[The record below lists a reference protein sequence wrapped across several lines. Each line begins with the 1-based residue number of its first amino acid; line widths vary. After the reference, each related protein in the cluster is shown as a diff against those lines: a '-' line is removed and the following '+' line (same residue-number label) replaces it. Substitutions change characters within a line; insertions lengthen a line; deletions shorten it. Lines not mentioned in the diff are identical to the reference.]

1 MCRYKALYM
10 MKCSLSIVLK
20 LIKKSLRIHLVTIHS
35 TLMFHNQTFTNCVG
49 TYLEQNYANVLEP
62 EVKKLQSCYFFS

>member
-1 MCRYKALYM
+1 
-10 MKCSLSIVLK
+10 
-20 LIKKSLRIHLVTIHS
+20 
-35 TLMFHNQTFTNCVG
+35 MFHNQTFTNCVG

>member
-1 MCRYKALYM
+1 MLFKYSFKINQEVPTYTFRNQK
-10 MKCSLSIVLK
+10 
-20 LIKKSLRIHLVTIHS
+20 VTIHS